1 MSNPTSWPNRSSTH
15 STMGSTS
22 WSSKCEVVHLSLD
35 INELVR
41 AVKQAAV
48 EAVKADGPMAVSF
61 GTVTSASPLK
71 IQVDQ
76 KKTLTEAQ
84 LILTNN
90 VRDFNVDM
98 TVDHQTESE
107 SGGSGA
113 AAFAAHQHAYK
124 GRKTFKVH
132 LALKAGEKVI
142 LISCDGGQKYIVLD
156 RWEAP

>member
-1 MSNPTSWPNRSSTH
+1 M
-15 STMGSTS
+15 
-22 WSSKCEVVHLSLD
+22 SLD

-48 EAVKADGPMAVSF
+48 EAVNASGPMALCF
-61 GTVTSASPLK
+61 GTVTSAAPLK

-90 VRDFNVDM
+90 VRDYTVEM
-98 TVDHQTESE
+98 TVDHQTEIT
-107 SGGSGA
+107 SGGSGDA
-113 AAFAAHQHAYK
+113 SFSSHLHAYK
-124 GRKTFKVH
+124 GRKSFRVH

-142 LISCDGGQKYIVLD
+142 LLRCDGGQKFIVLD

>member
-1 MSNPTSWPNRSSTH
+1 
-15 STMGSTS
+15 MGSTS
-22 WSSKCEVVHLSLD
+22 WSSKCEVVILSLD

>member
-1 MSNPTSWPNRSSTH
+1 M
-15 STMGSTS
+15 
-22 WSSKCEVVHLSLD
+22 SLD

-48 EAVKADGPMAVSF
+48 EAVKADGPM
-61 GTVTSASPLK
+61 LK

-76 KKTLTEAQ
+76 KKTLTDAQ

-98 TVDHQTESE
+98 TVDHQTESQ
-107 SGGSGA
+107 SGGSGED
-113 AAFAAHQHAYK
+113 AFAAHQHAYK

>member
-1 MSNPTSWPNRSSTH
+1 M
-15 STMGSTS
+15 
-22 WSSKCEVVHLSLD
+22 SLD

-90 VRDFNVDM
+90 VRDFAVEM
-98 TVDHQTESE
+98 TTLPDFHETEEE
-107 SGGSGA
+107 SGGSGD
-113 AAFAAHQHAYK
+113 AAFSSHKHKYQ
-124 GRKTFKVH
+124 GRKKWKVH

-156 RWEAP
+156 RWEALT

>member
-1 MSNPTSWPNRSSTH
+1 M
-15 STMGSTS
+15 
-22 WSSKCEVVHLSLD
+22 SLD

-98 TVDHQTESE
+98 TVDHQTENQ
-107 SGGSGA
+107 SGGSGE

-156 RWEAP
+156 RWEEP

>member
-1 MSNPTSWPNRSSTH
+1 M
-15 STMGSTS
+15 
-22 WSSKCEVVHLSLD
+22 SLD

-48 EAVKADGPMAVSF
+48 EAVNASGPMALCF
-61 GTVTSASPLK
+61 GTVTAAAPLK

-90 VRDFNVDM
+90 VRDYTVEM
-98 TVDHQTESE
+98 TVDHQTEST
-107 SGGSGA
+107 SGGSGDA
-113 AAFAAHQHAYK
+113 SFASHLHAYK
-124 GRKTFKVH
+124 GRKSFRVH

-142 LISCDGGQKYIVLD
+142 LLRCDGGQKFIV
-156 RWEAP
+156 

>member
-1 MSNPTSWPNRSSTH
+1 M
-15 STMGSTS
+15 
-22 WSSKCEVVHLSLD
+22 SLD

-98 TVDHQTESE
+98 TVDHQTESQ
-107 SGGSGA
+107 SGGSGE

-132 LALKAGEKVI
+132 LALKAGSSSSPVMAGKNT
-142 LISCDGGQKYIVLD
+142 LSWTDGRHLD
-156 RWEAP
+156 GNATDNWRKP

>member
-1 MSNPTSWPNRSSTH
+1 M
-15 STMGSTS
+15 
-22 WSSKCEVVHLSLD
+22 SLD

-48 EAVKADGPMAVSF
+48 EAVQAGGPMAVCF
-61 GTVTSASPLK
+61 GTVTSPSPLK

-90 VRDFNVDM
+90 VRDFTVEM
-98 TVDHQTESE
+98 TVDHQTENT
-107 SGGSGA
+107 SGGSGDA
-113 AAFAAHQHAYK
+113 SFAPHLHAYK
-124 GRKTFKVH
+124 GRKSFRVH
-132 LALKAGEKVI
+132 LGLKSGEKVI
-142 LISCDGGQKYIVLD
+142 LLRCDGGQKYVVLD

>member
-1 MSNPTSWPNRSSTH
+1 M
-15 STMGSTS
+15 
-22 WSSKCEVVHLSLD
+22 SLD

-98 TVDHQTESE
+98 TVDHQTESQ
-107 SGGSGA
+107 SGGSGE
-113 AAFAAHQHAYK
+113 
-124 GRKTFKVH
+124 GRFCRPPAR
-132 LALKAGEKVI
+132 LQ
-142 LISCDGGQKYIVLD
+142 GQENL
-156 RWEAP
+156 

>member
-1 MSNPTSWPNRSSTH
+1 M
-15 STMGSTS
+15 
-22 WSSKCEVVHLSLD
+22 SLD

-76 KKTLTEAQ
+76 KKTLT
-84 LILTNN
+84 
-90 VRDFNVDM
+90 
-98 TVDHQTESE
+98 VDHQTESQ
-107 SGGSGA
+107 SGGSGE